1 MTAIA
6 VSTSQSSSYKWY
18 ILGLGA
24 LTFTF
29 VVAIPAMSLPV
40 LFDEISQE
48 LGLTL
53 VQVGWIWGVGAMMG
67 IVMGLLGGPLGDRW
81 GARRTLVGACLIVS
95 IVGVLRGLVWDFWSM
110 AAAMFALGFGASAI
124 PINVHKTCGVW
135 FAGPRLG
142 MANSV
147 ASVGMALGFML
158 GSLLAATVLS
168 PLLGGW
174 RHVFYLY
181 GAIALVFS
189 LLWWMSQEKA
199 TEPGAEQTQRPTL
212 SIRAAVGHVARIR
225 NVWLYSLAT
234 LGVSACIA
242 GALGYL
248 PLYLRQLGWPN
259 AAADSALAAFHAV
272 SMICAIPL
280 ALLSD
285 RLGTRRRVLMV
296 AALLVTIGVG
306 MLSFV
311 QGGWILFAVVIAGMT
326 RDGFMAL
333 TMTATMEVRGVGALY
348 AGSATGLLMAWSG
361 LGNVIAPP
369 LGNSLAA
376 ISLSAPFV
384 LWAAMAAVGFGVYFA
399 IREDG

>member
-1 MTAIA
+1 
-6 VSTSQSSSYKWY
+6 
-18 ILGLGA
+18 
-24 LTFTF
+24 
-29 VVAIPAMSLPV
+29 
-40 LFDEISQE
+40 
-48 LGLTL
+48 
-53 VQVGWIWGVGAMMG
+53 
-67 IVMGLLGGPLGDRW
+67 
-81 GARRTLVGACLIVS
+81 
-95 IVGVLRGLVWDFWSM
+95 
-110 AAAMFALGFGASAI
+110 
-124 PINVHKTCGVW
+124 
-135 FAGPRLG
+135 
-142 MANSV
+142 
-147 ASVGMALGFML
+147 
-158 GSLLAATVLS
+158 
-168 PLLGGW
+168 
-174 RHVFYLY
+174 
-181 GAIALVFS
+181 
-189 LLWWMSQEKA
+189 
-199 TEPGAEQTQRPTL
+199 
-212 SIRAAVGHVARIR
+212 
-225 NVWLYSLAT
+225 
-234 LGVSACIA
+234 
-242 GALGYL
+242 
-248 PLYLRQLGWPN
+248 
-259 AAADSALAAFHAV
+259 
-272 SMICAIPL
+272 MICAIPL